1 MSVIVVF
8 ILKSCFCFGNITL
21 SKIVGSQYV
30 LVLQL
35 LCLAAC
41 VLKLFVYVRVCAS
54 CVCMCGSVL
63 LHLINTNFRVNN
75 YFMNLFYF
83 KKQPLGSGQGHGL

>member
-1 MSVIVVF
+1 MQ
-8 ILKSCFCFGNITL
+8 C
-21 SKIVGSQYV
+21 V
-30 LVLQL
+30 LVLQV

-41 VLKLFVYVRVCAS
+41 VLKLFVYTCTCVCKL
-54 CVCMCGSVL
+54 CFVCMCGSVL

-75 YFMNLFYF
+75 YFMNLFYL